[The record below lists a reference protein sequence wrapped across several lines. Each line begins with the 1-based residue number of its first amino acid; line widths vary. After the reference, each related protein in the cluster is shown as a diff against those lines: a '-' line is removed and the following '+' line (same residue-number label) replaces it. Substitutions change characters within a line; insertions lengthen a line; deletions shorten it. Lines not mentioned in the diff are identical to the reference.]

1 MSFRQRT
8 EDLTHPVN
16 TGNEMLVN
24 IKIKNK
30 KINILIKII
39 DAQPKFS
46 IKKDEEA
53 RNLLFS
59 KFLQFKIN
67 KICNKNHANL
77 PLLLLFQK
85 FCSQII

>member
-16 TGNEMLVN
+16 TGNEMFVN

-46 IKKDEEA
+46 SKKDEEA

-59 KFLQFKIN
+59 KFSQFKIN
-67 KICNKNHANL
+67 KICNKN
-77 PLLLLFQK
+77 
-85 FCSQII
+85 